1 MECTKLYV
9 VCQKLKEISNDSTTY
24 HDDEEYV
31 LSLWNNGLYFTN
43 SYKNEKDLLN
53 QIDKYLNRKNITTT
67 DKNEIF
73 MLINSNLPNI
83 KEESLCYGDNIYNI
97 QIDIEYVFYDYK
109 YQPIAY
115 FINKENAENYIK
127 NEKSIETLI
136 IQEKDI
142 TVKNSDLHLY
152 IK

>member
-1 MECTKLYV
+1 MECKKLYV
-9 VCQKLKEISNDSTTY
+9 ICQKLKEISNDRTTY

-53 QIDKYLNRKNITTT
+53 QIDKYLDRKNVTTI

-152 IK
+152 

>member
-1 MECTKLYV
+1 MECKKLYV
-9 VCQKLKEISNDSTTY
+9 VCQKLKEISNDRTTY

-31 LSLWNNGLYFTN
+31 LSLWNNGLYFTS

-53 QIDKYLNRKNITTT
+53 QIDKYLDRKNVTTT

-83 KEESLCYGDNIYNI
+83 KEESLCYGDNVYNI
-97 QIDIEYVFYDYK
+97 QIDIEYVFYDYR

-115 FINKENAENYIK
+115 FVNKKNAENYIK

-152 IK
+152 